1 MDSNKLK
8 AAIARGAESLKTPA
22 KEGQTHSRQT
32 ADAHKKRKE
41 RTAELAKESYEV
53 VADYLFSE
61 GYANS
66 FESALIVADVISDE
80 WFSDILEATAATR
93 ATVRG
98 RGRVPGASQRAASRE
113 DRKAEAKARADERRA
128 QLEAERENTPRN
140 DGIILQFLKKK
151 PEKELSQLEWKE
163 LHREWVY
170 NENI

>member
-8 AAIARGAESLKTPA
+8 AAIKRGAESLKTPA
-22 KEGQTHSRQT
+22 KEGQTHNRQT

-66 FESALIVADVISDE
+66 FESALIVSDVISAK
-80 WFSDILEATAATR
+80 WFGDILEATAATR

-98 RGRVPGASQRAASRE
+98 RGKVPGASQRAVSRE

-128 QLEAERENTPRN
+128 QLEAERKYAEERRN
-140 DGIILQFLKKK
+140 NPAILKKEAQK
-151 PEKELSQLEWKE
+151 RTLSTRMERAAQRMGLQ
-163 LHREWVY
+163 
-170 NENI
+170 

>member
-32 ADAHKKRKE
+32 DDAHKKRKE
-41 RTAELAKESYEV
+41 ITAELAKESYEV

-80 WFSDILEATAATR
+80 WFDDILEATAATR

-98 RGRVPGASQRAASRE
+98 RGRVPGAAQRATATN
-113 DRKAEAKARADERRA
+113 DRKAEAKARADDRRA
-128 QLEAERENTPRN
+128 QLETERKYAEERRN
-140 DGIILQFLKKK
+140 NPAILT
-151 PEKELSQLEWKE
+151 KEARKRTLSTRMERAAQKLG
-163 LHREWVY
+163 LQ
-170 NENI
+170 

>member
-8 AAIARGAESLKTPA
+8 AAIKSGAESLKTPA
-22 KEGQTHSRQT
+22 KEGQTHNRQT

-53 VADYLFSE
+53 VADYLFAE

-66 FESALIVADVISDE
+66 FESALIVADVISED
-80 WFSDILEATAATR
+80 WFIDILEATAATR

-98 RGRVPGASQRAASRE
+98 RGKVPGASQRAVSRE

-128 QLEAERENTPRN
+128 QLEAERKYAEERRN
-140 DGIILQFLKKK
+140 NPTILKKEAQK
-151 PEKELSQLEWKE
+151 RTLSTRMERAAQRMGLQ
-163 LHREWVY
+163 
-170 NENI
+170 

>member
-98 RGRVPGASQRAASRE
+98 RGRVPGASQRAVSRE
-113 DRKAEAKARADERRA
+113 DRKAEAKARADERKA
-128 QLEAERENTPRN
+128 QLEAERKYAEERRN
-140 DGIILQFLKKK
+140 NPAILKKEAQK
-151 PEKELSQLEWKE
+151 RTLSTRMERAAQRMGLQ
-163 LHREWVY
+163 
-170 NENI
+170 

>member
-32 ADAHKKRKE
+32 VDAHTERKKKI
-41 RTAELAKESYEV
+41 AELSKESYEL
-53 VADYLFSE
+53 VADYIFTE

-98 RGRVPGASQRAASRE
+98 RGRVPGAAQRATATN
-113 DRKAEAKARADERRA
+113 DRKADAKARADERRA
-128 QLEAERENTPRN
+128 QLEAERKYAEERRN
-140 DGIILQFLKKK
+140 NPTILKKEARK
-151 PEKELSQLEWKE
+151 RTLSTRMERAAQRMGLQ
-163 LHREWVY
+163 
-170 NENI
+170 